1 VDPDSKSASVSMEA
15 GGSDRRHLVL
25 IVVSFLILTLCHY
38 GDRTGIPTG
47 LIGLQRHTIERIL
60 YLLPA
65 VYANYVFGRRGGLI
79 ATVAAFAVM
88 MPRALLF
95 SEYRSDALVETMVI
109 TAVGVASSL
118 WLNFGRKQR
127 RELSMAMKRVEQM
140 QEELSSQIKVST
152 EQQKQLATFTAF
164 SAMLSQSLE
173 FGQVLSTGIS
183 MVMGMMRAEVV
194 IIFALDEEKKE
205 LRVVRA
211 EGLTS
216 VVVRAIDGIKVG
228 EGLSGRVAETGQP
241 IVTANLSDDPRLL
254 HLAVRDE
261 KLRATVIVPLV
272 ARGKIVGTLA
282 VSTRRERNF
291 DPSEVELL
299 AAVGNQIGIAMEN
312 SRLYQEQARIVEQLR
327 LSEERYRQLFENA
340 HDAIWVQD
348 LSGRNIAAND
358 AAAQLIGYQHGAEIV
373 GKDVREFIPPES
385 LALAREIRD
394 RLARGETVEQPYEQ
408 KLIRKDGSEVILKL
422 TTNLLTSDGK
432 PTAFQHI
439 ARDITTERR
448 LQENMRY
455 YVQQITEA
463 QEEESKRIAR
473 ELHDSTLQNLIASVH
488 KLENFCQGNP
498 AAAEMD
504 SGFLKDLRERL
515 RDIVQEIRAF
525 SRDLRPSILDDLGL
539 IPSVEWLVEELRR
552 NSRVQVDFEVVGVER
567 RFSPPTEVALFRIIQ
582 EALRNI
588 VKHALAT
595 VVEVKVEFK
604 ARETVVTVA
613 DNGVGF
619 EAPRSLSEL
628 PRTGK
633 LGLLGMQERARL
645 IGAVLEIRSAP
656 GQGTT
661 LTVTVPVEGV

>member
-1 VDPDSKSASVSMEA
+1 MDSEAVSTIGKSSRRY
-15 GGSDRRHLVL
+15 DRIHL
-25 IVVSFLILTLCHY
+25 
-38 GDRTGIPTG
+38 G
-47 LIGLQRHTIERIL
+47 LIIIAFLAITAIHYASIWMADSLAIFGSSQYTVGRIL
-60 YLLPA
+60 YLLPV
-65 VYANYVFGRRGGLI
+65 VYASYIFGRRGGLI
-79 ATVAAFAVM
+79 ATAAAFV
-88 MPRALLF
+88 ALMSSVSF
-95 SEYRSDALVETMVI
+95 MFGYRSDAVVEIVI
-109 TAVGVASSL
+109 TAVIGIAISL
-118 WLNFGRKQR
+118 LLNLGRRQKD
-127 RELSMAMKRVEQM
+127 ELQQSMKRVEQM
-140 QEELSSQIKVST
+140 HRDLNSQIALST
-152 EQQKQLATFTAF
+152 EQQKRLATFTAF

-173 FGQVLSTGIS
+173 FGQVLSAGTS
-183 MVMGMMRAEVV
+183 MVMGMMRVEVV

-205 LRVVRA
+205 LRVVRT
-211 EGLTS
+211 EGLTKS
-216 VVVRAIDGIKVG
+216 VAAAIDGIRVG
-228 EGLSGRVAETGQP
+228 EGLIGRVAETSQP
-241 IVTANLSDDPRLL
+241 IVTGNLSGDPRML
-254 HLAVRDE
+254 HLVVRDE
-261 KLRATVIVPLV
+261 RLRATVIVPLM
-272 ARGKIVGTLA
+272 ARGRIAGVLAIGT
-282 VSTRRERNF
+282 RQPRNF
-291 DPSEVELL
+291 EMSEVDLL
-299 AAVGNQIGIAMEN
+299 AAVANQIGIAMEN
-312 SRLYQEQARIVEQLR
+312 SRLYQEQAMMVDRLR

-348 LSGRNIAAND
+348 LSGKNIAAND
-358 AAAQLIGYQHGAEIV
+358 AAAQLIGYQCGDEIV

-394 RLARGETVEQPYEQ
+394 KLARGEAVEQPYEQ
-408 KLIRKDGSEVILKL
+408 RLIRIDGREVILKL
-422 TTNLLTSDGK
+422 TTSLITSGGR

-488 KLENFCQGNP
+488 NLENFCQSNP
-498 AAAEMD
+498 EAAEMG
-504 SGFLKDLRERL
+504 SGFLRDLRERL
-515 RDIVQEIRAF
+515 RGIVQEIRVF

-552 NSRVQVDFEVVGVER
+552 SNRMQVHFEVTGTER

-595 VVEVKVEFK
+595 VVEVKVEFRS
-604 ARETVVTVA
+604 AETVVTLA
-613 DNGVGF
+613 DNGIGF
-619 EAPRSLSEL
+619 EAPRILGEL

-645 IGAVLEIRSAP
+645 IDATLEIRSAP

-661 LTVTVPVEGV
+661 LTVTVPVEVV

>member
-1 VDPDSKSASVSMEA
+1 MNPDSKPNSLLTETIRSN
-15 GGSDRRHLVL
+15 RRHLALV
-25 IVVSFLILTLCHY
+25 IVSFFVLTAYHY
-38 GDRTGIPTG
+38 WSGGGGVT
-47 LIGLQRHTIERIL
+47 GLQRHAIDRIL
-60 YLLPA
+60 YLLPV
-65 VYANYVFGRRGGLI
+65 VYASYIFGRRGGLI
-79 ATVAAFAVM
+79 VIAAAFVAM
-88 MPRALLF
+88 IPRALVL
-95 SEYRSDALVETMVI
+95 SEYRLDAVAETIVI
-109 TAVGVASSL
+109 TAVGVAASL
-118 WLNFGRKQR
+118 WLNLSRKQR
-127 RELSMAMKRVEQM
+127 QDLNLTMERVERM

-152 EQQKQLATFTAF
+152 EQQKRLATFTAF

-173 FGQVLSTGIS
+173 FGQVLSAGIS
-183 MVMGMMRAEVV
+183 MVMGMMRVEVV
-194 IIFALDEEKKE
+194 IIFALDDEKKE

-211 EGLTS
+211 EGLTDS
-216 VVVRAIDGIKVG
+216 VARAIDGIKVG
-228 EGLSGRVAETGQP
+228 EGLSGRVVETGQP
-241 IVTANLSDDPRLL
+241 MVIDSLSDDPYLVHPAL
-254 HLAVRDE
+254 RDE
-261 KLRATVIVPLV
+261 NLRAMVIVPLV
-272 ARGKIVGTLA
+272 ARGKIVGMLA
-282 VSTRRERNF
+282 VSTRRPRHF

-312 SRLYQEQARIVEQLR
+312 SQLYQDQSRIVEQLR

-358 AAAQLIGYQHGAEIV
+358 AAARLIGYQYGAEIV
-373 GKDVREFIPPES
+373 GRDVRDYIPPES

-394 RLARGETVEQPYEQ
+394 KLARGEVVEQPYEQ

-463 QEEESKRIAR
+463 QEEESRRIAR

-498 AAAEMD
+498 VAAEMD
-504 SGFLKDLRERL
+504 SGFLRELGGRLRE
-515 RDIVQEIRAF
+515 IVQEIRAF

-552 NSRVQVDFEVVGVER
+552 NSKVQVNFEVIGVER

-595 VVEVKVEFK
+595 VVEVEVAFRM
-604 ARETVVTVA
+604 AETVVTIA
-613 DNGVGF
+613 DNGIGF

-628 PRTGK
+628 PRTGR

-645 IGAVLEIRSAP
+645 IGATLEIRSAP